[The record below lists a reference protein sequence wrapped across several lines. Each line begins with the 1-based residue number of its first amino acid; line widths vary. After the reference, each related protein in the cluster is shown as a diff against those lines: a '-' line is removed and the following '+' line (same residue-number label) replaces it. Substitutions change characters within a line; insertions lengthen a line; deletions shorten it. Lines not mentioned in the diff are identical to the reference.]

1 MQELSFR
8 DALNQALDEEL
19 ARDDKVYLMGEEVA
33 EYNGAYKV
41 SQGLWEKYGDRRV
54 IDTPITELSFAG
66 VGIGSAMLGLRPVVE
81 MMTWNFAILAMD
93 QIINTAAKMRLMSG
107 GAYEVPI
114 TFRGPNG
121 AAHMLSAQ
129 HSQACEN
136 WYCNIPGLKVVM
148 PSCPN
153 DAKGLLKASI
163 RDDDPVMFMESEIMY
178 NNMGPVSDAKDYLIE
193 LGKCDVKRVGTD
205 VTLISYSKGMVHA
218 LAAAE
223 LMAKEGVSVEVIDLM
238 TLKPLDM
245 ETIRR
250 SVRKTHRC
258 VTVEESWPYGGLG
271 AELTYRIQSQ
281 CFDSLDAPVI
291 RVTGLDVPMPYAENL
306 ESLVM
311 PNVHDVIGALNTV
324 LYRS

>member
-1 MQELSFR
+1 MQEISFR

-19 ARDDKVYLMGEEVA
+19 ARDDKVFLMGEEVA

-41 SQGLWEKYGDRRV
+41 SQGLLDKYGERRI

-66 VGIGSAMLGLRPVVE
+66 VGVGSAMLGLRPVIE
-81 MMTWNFAILAMD
+81 MMTWNFAILALD
-93 QIINTAAKMRLMSG
+93 QIINSAAKMRLMSA
-107 GAYEVPI
+107 GAYDMPLTI
-114 TFRGPNG
+114 RGPNG

-136 WYCNIPGLKVVM
+136 WLCNVPGLKVVM

-153 DAKGLLKASI
+153 DGKGLLKASI
-163 RDDDPVMFMESEIMY
+163 RDDDPVMFLESEIMY
-178 NNMGPVSDAKDYLIE
+178 NNMGPCSDADDYVIP
-193 LGKCDVKRVGTD
+193 LGQCDVKRQGTD
-205 VTLISYSKGMVHA
+205 ITLVSYSKGMVHA

-223 LMAKEGVSVEVIDLM
+223 IMAQQGVSCEVIDLM

-245 ETIRR
+245 ETIRK
-250 SVRKTHRC
+250 SVKKTNRC
-258 VTVEESWPYGGLG
+258 VTIEESWPYGGLG

-281 CFDSLDAPVI
+281 CFDWLDAPVI

-311 PNVHDVIGALNTV
+311 PNAHDVITAINTV
-324 LYRS
+324 MYRS